1 VYQVQHFEVVPLTVC
16 VGAAAVE
23 VHDETALLVVVADVV
38 VELPAEQ
45 VTFATVVPL
54 TAPTQ

>member
-1 VYQVQHFEVVPLTVC
+1 VQHFEVVPLTVC